1 MALRRWLD
9 RRMRWLFLSFL
20 AVIAFGLA
28 SACGPAGSG
37 GGMLGDLGGEDPE
50 EGGISEVPNP
60 TPEMA
65 ARSGKSLDRLQQG
78 HVIYMLK
85 CAECHGYILP
95 KSLDLED
102 WEDAMPEMIRHAG
115 LPGADEKA
123 VLDYVIA
130 VKQS

>member
-1 MALRRWLD
+1 MRRT
-9 RRMRWLFLSFL
+9 FSFL
-20 AVIAFGLA
+20 ILLTAFGLS
-28 SACGPAGSG
+28 SACGPTGTGSG
-37 GGMLGDLGGEDPE
+37 GTLGDLGGEDPE

-65 ARSGKSLDRLQQG
+65 SRSGKSLDRLQQG

-95 KSLDLED
+95 KSLDIED
-102 WEDAMPEMIRHAG
+102 WEYAMPEMIRHAG
-115 LPGADEKA
+115 LDRADENA